1 MFTLFYRNSRLLIL
15 TIILIFVWGISSYF
29 ALPRL
34 EDPELVSRN
43 ATVKTFFPGADASRI
58 EALITDKIEDKFTE
72 IEEIKDYSSTSSFGS
87 SIIIIELNDEVQ
99 KSEVDGIWSRVQNQL
114 DEVKP
119 ELPTG
124 ASEPELE
131 KIKVKAYA
139 LITALIWQQDN
150 RPNYAILN
158 RQAEVLKDRIQAIAG
173 TEEVELYGDRNEE
186 INVEIEPEAIASY
199 DLTATDIARQI
210 QQSDS
215 KVTAGLLRNNNNLSL
230 EVAGELDTL
239 DRVRNIP
246 LNFGNQGQFIRLQ
259 NVAKV
264 SKGLSSPAEDLA
276 IIGDRPGVTLAV
288 HVESGTRLDLWAK
301 NADRV
306 LEEYSAEL
314 PSAIKLQT
322 ILAQS
327 NYVED
332 RLNGLILNLF
342 VGGGLVFLVTLLM
355 MGWRSAIVVGTSL
368 PLSILMV
375 FGWMNV
381 MGISLHQMS
390 ITGLIVALGILI
402 DNAIVMVDEV
412 GDRLRRN
419 LTPLEAI
426 QSSVNHLAVPLLS
439 STITTVLAFLPIALL
454 PGPTG
459 EFVGTIAIS
468 VILAVSSSLF
478 LALAVMPTL
487 TAKLY
492 KSVRANG
499 SVETYHDTSL
509 RESWWHRGI
518 SVPILT
524 RWYRQSIKW
533 TTAKP
538 VLGICLALL
547 LPLTGFIQA
556 GSLEQQFFPAADRD
570 QLQIQLELPATTAI
584 AQTQNVTEQIRDR
597 LLVFDNITDVHWFIG
612 RSVPRFYYNVA
623 GNREQEPN
631 YAQAIV
637 QLDSLATSDLAKKL
651 QSELD
656 SSFPTARILVRQL
669 EQGPPFDAP
678 VEMRI
683 SGSDLETLQQ
693 LGESARS
700 LLLGVADITH
710 TRASLAEVTPQLELE
725 VDEEQL
731 RLAGLDR
738 RAIAEQLET
747 SLEGTTGGSILESTE
762 ELPVRVRLSAAN
774 RDRLNNI
781 TSLDLL
787 SSQNNLDNTVET
799 VPLSSLGEVTLKPE
813 LAKITRYNGQRVNT
827 VQGFLTPGVLPDRA
841 LSDFKQQLED
851 ANWQLPNGYNYEFG
865 GEAEQKGNALSGLIS
880 TVGVIAVLMVATL
893 VLSLGSFRLA
903 AVIGVVAIASFG
915 LGLFAIWLFGYP
927 FGFNPIIGT
936 VGLIGVAINDSI
948 VVLAAIQQHPIAKT
962 GNKPAIREVV
972 LRSTRHVIA
981 TTLTTA
987 IGFVPLLLGGGE
999 FWPPLAIAIAGGVI
1013 GATLLALY
1021 LIPAA
1026 YLIVVRG
1033 KERKFPNRAIA
1044 TQKFNKIV

>member
-1 MFTLFYRNSRLLIL
+1 MFTLFYRNTRLLFL
-15 TIILIFVWGISSYF
+15 TIILIFVWGISSYLS
-29 ALPRL
+29 LPRL

-43 ATVKTFFPGADASRI
+43 ASVKTFFPGADAVRV
-58 EALITDKIEDKFTE
+58 EALITEKIEDKFTE
-72 IEEIKDYSSTSSFGS
+72 IEEIKDYESTSSSGS
-87 SIIIIELNDEVQ
+87 SIIIIELKDEVQ
-99 KSEVDGIWSRVQNQL
+99 KSEVDGVWSRVQNQI
-114 DEVKP
+114 DEVKS

-131 KIKVKAYA
+131 KIKIKAYA
-139 LITALIWQQDN
+139 LITALTWQQDDS
-150 RPNYAILN
+150 PNYSILN
-158 RQAEVLKDRIQAIAG
+158 RQAEVLRDRIQAIAG
-173 TEEVELYGDRNEE
+173 TEEIEIYGDRTEE
-186 INVEIEPEAIASY
+186 VNVEIDPVAIASY
-199 DLTATDIARQI
+199 NLTVADISRQI

-215 KVTAGLLRNNNNLSL
+215 KVTAGLLRNDNNDLSI

-239 DRVRNIP
+239 KRVRNIP
-246 LNFGNQGQFIRLQ
+246 LNFGSQGQFIRLQ
-259 NVAKV
+259 DVATV
-264 SKGLSSPAEDLA
+264 SKGLKSPASELS

-288 HVESGTRLDLWAK
+288 HVESGTRLDLWAR
-301 NADRV
+301 NADEV
-306 LEEYSAEL
+306 LRSYRAEL
-314 PSAIKLQT
+314 PSAMELKT
-322 ILAQS
+322 ILDQS

-342 VGGGLVFLVTLLM
+342 LGGGLVFLVTLLM
-355 MGWRSAIVVGTSL
+355 MGWRSAIIVGTSL

-381 MGISLHQMS
+381 MGIPLHQMS
-390 ITGLIVALGILI
+390 MTGLIVALGILI

-412 GDRLRRN
+412 SNHLKSGFK
-419 LTPLEAI
+419 PLDAI
-426 QSSVNHLAVPLLS
+426 SNSVNHLAVPLLS

-454 PGPTG
+454 PGATG
-459 EFVGTIAIS
+459 EFVSTIAIS

-478 LALAVMPTL
+478 LALAIMPTL

-492 KSVRANG
+492 KSVGANG
-499 SVETYHDTSL
+499 HSPLQQTL
-509 RESWWHRGI
+509 QRQFWWQTGI
-518 SVPILT
+518 SIPILT
-524 RWYRQSIKW
+524 QWYSKTIAWTIKR
-533 TTAKP
+533 P

-556 GSLEQQFFPAADRD
+556 ASLEQQFFPAADRD

-584 AQTQNVTEQIRDR
+584 AQTQVITEEVRDR
-597 LLVFDNITDVHWFIG
+597 LLTFEDITDVHWFIG
-612 RSVPRFYYNVA
+612 RSVPRFYYNVLTS
-623 GNREQEPN
+623 REQEAN

-637 QLDSLATSDLAKKL
+637 QINDLATSDLAQRL
-651 QSELD
+651 QGELD
-656 SSFPTARILVRQL
+656 TSFPTARIVVRQL

-683 SGSDLETLQQ
+683 YGSDLETLQQ
-693 LGESARS
+693 LGEEARD

-710 TRASLAEVTPQLELE
+710 TRASLAEITPQLELE
-725 VDEEQL
+725 VDEEEV

-738 RAIAEQLET
+738 RAIAQQLES

-762 ELPVRVRLSAAN
+762 ELPVRVRLSASN

-781 TSLDLL
+781 ASLNLL
-787 SSQNNLDNTVET
+787 PTQNSDNAFES
-799 VPLSSLGEVTLKPE
+799 VPLSSLGKITLKPE

-841 LSDFKQQLED
+841 LSNFKQQIENS
-851 ANWQLPNGYNYEFG
+851 NWQLPNGYSYEFG
-865 GEAEQKGNALSGLIS
+865 GEAEQKNNALGGLIS
-880 TVGVIAVLMVATL
+880 TIGVIAVLMVATL

-903 AVIGVVAIASFG
+903 AIIGVVAIASFG

-948 VVLAAIQQHPIAKT
+948 VVLAAIQQHPVAKT
-962 GNKPAIREVV
+962 GNKRAIKEVV

-987 IGFVPLLLGGGE
+987 VGFVPLLLGGGE

-1026 YLIVVRG
+1026 YLIVVRS
-1033 KERKFPNRAIA
+1033 KTRKFSNKAIA
-1044 TQKFNKIV
+1044 VNIEH

>member
-509 RESWWHRGI
+509 RESWWQTGI
-518 SVPILT
+518 SIPILT

>member
-1 MFTLFYRNSRLLIL
+1 MFTLFYRNTRLLIL
-15 TIILIFVWGISSYF
+15 TIILIFVWGISSYL

-43 ATVKTFFPGADASRI
+43 ASVKTFFPGADAARV
-58 EALITDKIEDKFTE
+58 EALITDKIEDKLTE
-72 IEEIKDYSSTSSFGS
+72 IEEIKDYSSTSSSGS
-87 SIIIIELNDEVQ
+87 SIIIIELKDEVQ
-99 KSEVDGIWSRVQNQL
+99 KSEVDGIWSRVQNQI
-114 DEVKP
+114 DEVKS

-131 KIKVKAYA
+131 KIKIKAYA
-139 LITALIWQQDN
+139 LITALIWQQDDS
-150 RPNYAILN
+150 PNYAILN

-173 TEEVELYGDRNEE
+173 TEEVETYGDRTEE
-186 INVEIEPEAIASY
+186 INVEIDPLAIASY
-199 DLTATDIARQI
+199 NLTVADISRQI

-215 KVTAGLLRNNNNLSL
+215 KVTAGLLRNSNNDLSI

-239 DRVRNIP
+239 KRVRNIP
-246 LNFGNQGQFIRLQ
+246 LNFGSQSQFIRLQ
-259 NVAKV
+259 DVAKV
-264 SKGLSSPAEDLA
+264 TKGLSSPASELS
-276 IIGDRPGVTLAV
+276 IISDRPGVTLAV

-301 NADRV
+301 NANRI

-314 PSAIKLQT
+314 PSAMKLKT

-332 RLNGLILNLF
+332 RLNGLIFNLF
-342 VGGGLVFLVTLLM
+342 LGGGLVFLVTLLM
-355 MGWRSAIVVGTSL
+355 MGWRSAIIVGTSL

-381 MGISLHQMS
+381 TGIPLHQMS

-412 GDRLRRN
+412 SNHLRSG
-419 LTPLEAI
+419 LKPTDAI
-426 QSSVNHLAVPLLS
+426 SNSVKHLAVPLLS

-454 PGPTG
+454 AGPTG
-459 EFVGTIAIS
+459 EFVGTIAVS

-487 TAKLY
+487 T
-492 KSVRANG
+492 VRA
-499 SVETYHDTSL
+499 V
-509 RESWWHRGI
+509 REQPLQQTPQRQSWWQTGI
-518 SVPILT
+518 SIPVLT
-524 RWYRQSIKW
+524 QWYGKTIAWTIKR
-533 TTAKP
+533 P

-547 LPLTGFIQA
+547 IPLTGFVQA

-584 AQTQNVTEQIRDR
+584 AQTQAVTEQVRDR
-597 LLVFDNITDVHWFIG
+597 LLAFEDITDVHWFIG
-612 RSVPRFYYNVA
+612 RSVPRFYYNVLTD
-623 GNREQEPN
+623 REQEPN
-631 YAQAIV
+631 YAQAVV
-637 QLDSLATSDLAKKL
+637 QLEGLAKSDLAKKL
-651 QSELD
+651 QAELD
-656 SSFPTARILVRQL
+656 ISFPTARILVRQL

-683 SGSDLETLQQ
+683 YGSDLETLQR
-693 LGESARS
+693 LGKEARD
-700 LLLGVADITH
+700 LLLGVADITR
-710 TRASLAEVTPQLELE
+710 TRASLAEITPQLELE
-725 VDEEQL
+725 VEEEEV

-738 RAIAEQLET
+738 RAIAQQLE
-747 SLEGTTGGSILESTE
+747 SNLEGTTGGSILESTE
-762 ELPVRVRLSAAN
+762 ELPVRVRLSASN

-781 TSLDLL
+781 TSLDSLPT
-787 SSQNNLDNTVET
+787 QNSDDVLESI
-799 VPLSSLGEVTLKPE
+799 PLSSLGKITLKPE

-841 LSDFKQQLED
+841 LSDFKQQIENS
-851 ANWQLPNGYNYEFG
+851 NWQLPDGYSYEFG
-865 GEAEQKGNALSGLIS
+865 GEAEQKNDALGGLVS
-880 TVGVIAVLMVATL
+880 TIGVIAVLMVTTL

-915 LGLFAIWLFGYP
+915 LGLFAIWLFDYP

-948 VVLAAIQQHPIAKT
+948 VVLAAIQQHPLAKL
-962 GNKPAIREVV
+962 GNKQAIREVV

-987 IGFVPLLLGGGE
+987 IGFVPLLLDGGE

-1026 YLIVVRG
+1026 YLIVIRS
-1033 KERKFPNRAIA
+1033 KNRQFRNLAIA
-1044 TQKFNKIV
+1044 VR